1 MAAFWRLRGLRGCPF
16 CRMPHPD
23 DDASALAMIQK
34 RVDKGD
40 AEAIKHLGDKYY
52 FGGLGLTKD
61 FPRAVELWKEA
72 AELGSVDAHYS
83 LGDAYY
89 NGDGVEVDK
98 ARSIRFCQEAAM
110 KGHVESRNNLGL
122 LEIHEGNCELAVLH
136 WVISANM
143 GYEKSLHNIK
153 ETFLQGLT
161 TKAWYA
167 EALKGYGDAVEEM
180 KSPQRE
186 EAKRFYDQVS

>member
-1 MAAFWRLRGLRGCPF
+1 MGCPF
-16 CRMPHPD
+16 CRAPTPRNN
-23 DDASALAMIQK
+23 ASALAMIQK
-34 RVDKGD
+34 RVDKRDED
-40 AEAIKHLGDKYY
+40 AMYSLGDKYY

-110 KGHVESRNNLGL
+110 KGHVESRTILVFSKSTKGTANLLCCTDICQYGL
-122 LEIHEGNCELAVLH
+122 REVPEYYQGNVLASPH
-136 WVISANM
+136 D
-143 GYEKSLHNIK
+143 
-153 ETFLQGLT
+153 QGMVHR
-161 TKAWYA
+161 
-167 EALKGYGDAVEEM
+167 G
-180 KSPQRE
+180 QR
-186 EAKRFYDQVS
+186 R